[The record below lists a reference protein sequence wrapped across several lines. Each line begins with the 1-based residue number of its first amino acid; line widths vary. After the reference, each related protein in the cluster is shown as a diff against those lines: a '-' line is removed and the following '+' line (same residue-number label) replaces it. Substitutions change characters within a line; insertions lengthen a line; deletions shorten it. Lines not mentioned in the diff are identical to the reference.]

1 MWKKIKDYWDNHLNS
16 GGYYPSSSNDPAIS
30 LGDSKTDDVLA
41 KVLAGW
47 LILLSPIVA
56 VTLVG
61 RFLVWGIFLLPYI
74 LLTKLWHRIK
84 PPYTSET

>member
-1 MWKKIKDYWDNHLNS
+1 MLGKI
-16 GGYYPSSSNDPAIS
+16 
-30 LGDSKTDDVLA
+30 
-41 KVLAGW
+41 LAGW